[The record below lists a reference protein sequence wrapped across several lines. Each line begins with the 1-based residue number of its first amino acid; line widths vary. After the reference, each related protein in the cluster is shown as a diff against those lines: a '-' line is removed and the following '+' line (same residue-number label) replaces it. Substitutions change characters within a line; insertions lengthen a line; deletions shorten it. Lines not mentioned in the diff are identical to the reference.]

1 MSRRIN
7 IAAMTGGVVRG
18 EGPDVA
24 NICLI
29 EDTQMIRETLKRIL
43 EKIGHNV
50 KTACDGREGLEL
62 FESMKFDLVI
72 TDIIM
77 PEVEGIEV
85 LRTVKSKS
93 PDTRVIV
100 MSGGGRVGNMN
111 FLKLAESLGADAI
124 LYKPVTK
131 KEFMVALNACLPEAA
146 AAS

>member
-1 MSRRIN
+1 M
-7 IAAMTGGVVRG
+7 
-18 EGPDVA
+18 A

-29 EDTQMIRETLKRIL
+29 EDTRMIRETLKRIL

-50 KTACDGREGLEL
+50 EAACDGREGLAL
-62 FESMKFDLVI
+62 FDSMKFDLVI

-93 PDTRVIV
+93 PETRVIA

-131 KEFMVALNACLPEAA
+131 KEFMVALDSCLPESVS
-146 AAS
+146 AS